1 MTDAERQIVDRVV
14 EALTAPDP
22 EKQRVDTQTRKELER
37 LVNRLKKQAAS
48 EKHDTVPITRNA

>member
-37 LVNRLKKQAAS
+37 LVNRLKRQA
-48 EKHDTVPITRNA
+48 EKESGRDTAALP